1 MSGDPIG
8 ALVAAGRTPRFE
20 KRFLDG
26 THRGA
31 LPEDTLRALKPDLQ
45 RFGITRVA
53 RITDLDRLG
62 IEVFTV
68 MRPNSRGLSVTQG
81 KGSTAASAKLSG
93 IMEAIEC
100 WHAER
105 PEIPLSFASYAE
117 LCESGGSDAVLRPPD
132 AVAASEPL
140 IWATATDLVS
150 GNNVAVPFDCV
161 HANFL
166 ASSAL
171 RRPGIYVSTNG
182 LASGG
187 NLPEALT
194 HAVCEVVERHDTAV
208 FGTAPVEFCHSRV
221 VAPESLERLPVG
233 AILRR
238 CKETGM
244 NVKIWDMASDVQIP
258 SFIACLVDARDQA
271 TPPGFGAGCHP
282 ARDIALSRAVSE
294 AAQSRLTRI
303 SGARDDLDPKYYG
316 GIERVRAR
324 YLLESDEAAGAAGG
338 RNPEEAPDIAG
349 DHLDDDL
356 WRVVDAVKNA
366 GWQQVLAVSLAKDP
380 RYKVVKV
387 IVPGMLGMET
397 EQ

>member
-1 MSGDPIG
+1 MR
-8 ALVAAGRTPRFE
+8 LE
-20 KRFLDG
+20 KKFLWG

-31 LPEDTLRALKPDLQ
+31 LPEDTLQLLEPDLQ

-81 KGSTAASAKLSG
+81 KGSTASSAKLSG

-105 PEIPLSFASYAE
+105 PEIPLFFASYADLQE
-117 LCESGGSDAVLRPPD
+117 NRGSETVLRPPD
-132 AVAASEPL
+132 AVSASEPL
-140 IWATATDLVS
+140 VWATATDLAS
-150 GNNVAVPFDCV
+150 GINVAVPFDCV

-166 ASSAL
+166 ASSAE
-171 RRPGIYVSTNG
+171 RRPGIFVSTNG

-194 HAVCEVVERHDTAV
+194 HAVCEVVERHNTAV
-208 FGTAPVEFCHSRV
+208 FGSAPAEFCHSRV
-221 VAPESLERLPVG
+221 VALEALEDLPVG
-233 AILRR
+233 AMLSR
-238 CKETGM
+238 CNNAGL
-244 NVKIWDMASDVQIP
+244 NVKIWDTAGDVQVP
-258 SFIACLVDARDQA
+258 SFIACIVDATDQA

-282 ARDIALSRAVSE
+282 AREIAMSRAVSE

-303 SGARDDLDPKYYG
+303 SGARDDLAPKYYG
-316 GIERVRAR
+316 GNERVRAR
-324 YLLESDEAAGAAGG
+324 YLLDAGEAVGSEGA
-338 RNPEEAPDIAG
+338 RQPEESPDIAG

-356 WRVVDAVKNA
+356 WRVIEAVKSA
-366 GWQQVLAVSLAKDP
+366 GWPQVLALSLAEDP
-380 RYKVVKV
+380 RYSVVKV